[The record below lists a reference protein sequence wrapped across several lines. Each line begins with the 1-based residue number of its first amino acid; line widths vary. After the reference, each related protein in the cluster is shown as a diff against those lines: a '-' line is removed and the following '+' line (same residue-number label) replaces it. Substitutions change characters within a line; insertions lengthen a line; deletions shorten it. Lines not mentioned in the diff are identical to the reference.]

1 MSKALFALPFLA
13 IALIAAKPAP
23 VVVPPSVV
31 MVPPEIAADPANKLT
46 LDLSTGGRVVIQLR
60 PDIAP
65 AHVERIK
72 TLTQRGFY
80 NGIIFHRVIRGF
92 MAQTGDPTGTGQ
104 GGSDLPDLKAE
115 FNAFPHLRGTVA
127 MARANEEDSA
137 NSQFFIMFS
146 PKFGLDHKYTAFGRV
161 IEGMAAVDGVA
172 DGEPPAQATKIVKAS
187 LGAPFVAVAPAAPAV
202 AAPTAEPSAPAPVA
216 AAPAAPAAAAPESP
230 AAPAQETPAPTP
242 NGG

>member
-13 IALIAAKPAP
+13 LALIAAKPAP

-31 MVPPEIAADPANKLT
+31 LVPPEVAADPANRLT

-60 PDIAP
+60 PDLAP

-72 TLTQRGFY
+72 MLTQRGFY

-104 GGSDLPDLKAE
+104 GGSELPDLKAE

-127 MARANEEDSA
+127 MARATEEDSA
-137 NSQFFIMFS
+137 NSQFFIMFA

-172 DGEPPAQATKIVKAS
+172 DGEPPAQATMIVKAS
-187 LGAPFVAVAPAAPAV
+187 LGAPY
-202 AAPTAEPSAPAPVA
+202 VA
-216 AAPAAPAAAAPESP
+216 AAPVAPALGAPTPAPAALPTEVPA